1 MSKSSNISNLIS
13 EEQENKKYIINKNDN
28 NKNISTLENT
38 QTQISNKYSIDELN
52 NLKEDMMRYFKQ
64 KFEEFSKNLYGYV
77 LKINQIE
84 INFQDTTKSLTFNY
98 NKIIDTQ
105 AKIQSE
111 LDKLKNYDCFSNN
124 VNDKLISHEVR
135 LNNLIEEFSKA
146 TQKYDK
152 IYLDNLEV
160 PGYIGPYA
168 KYKNCQ
174 IFFNDV
180 IKNLGTLNKFRE
192 KNILD
197 LKTYKEKLESII
209 KSLNILVDNNNQA
222 QIKYINTLNQ
232 KNISDCKNM
241 LDIFEE
247 KIKDVKVDNAK
258 YSLDIMK
265 KTEEMNKKWDKIT
278 NIKNEIFGEFDNKS
292 NEYKKINEEIL
303 GKFDE
308 FKKEYKIIR
317 DKFFELADFIK
328 DIRFQKNIKNLYSQ
342 ILYKKS
348 IKSISKSLN
357 ELNDVKN
364 YDKGEEKDL
373 ELIKNISSIE
383 KISFKNNKDNSE
395 PKNNISHEFSS
406 DDLNEY
412 IHNKKYK
419 TKRLSEYNSP
429 NRINKINKSQKFSSA
444 KNNKAIDYK
453 EKLNNSNNKERK
465 NVTIYSYSN
474 KNEKEKK
481 LPEKDKEESK
491 NNLNNNYLKNKN
503 QKIIIESKF
512 DSPTPS
518 INKTSNKPL
527 NEDSNSIAL
536 DNQSTNT
543 QYSNSN
549 SNTVNDTNNY
559 SFSSVNTF
567 CLNNNNNNNKTSI
580 KKQRIDSN
588 DKVIKEMASELEQ
601 STAKKDYQSL
611 DKEKEKIEPKNL
623 IKDNKEVK
631 EIEDLISN
639 NSNKIDE
646 NIFFNSGNNEDNV
659 IIKDKLHS
667 SKKLKNENENE
678 KYIIKSYTSLN
689 KEIKTNDLILYGNNP
704 KAIDKKFFM
713 TDKKLFDLEEFT
725 KDKFTEIK
733 NQIDNLK
740 VVKPNNNLKKLGK
753 TNTLSFN
760 TFREKGSFSSTHIK
774 NEISNINNNTSFTNH
789 FPNKTKFINQKIK
802 ENKNNIKNFEINNK
816 EKNFDKIRQ
825 NCTKSKLYNFEQIN
839 QNIFN
844 SSLKKIKE
852 KSNEQK
858 EKEKNISSPN
868 IKEYIKKNKMISRND
883 MRSFEQRNS
892 SDNTFC
898 GKKKWETID
907 SIRYKNNDYK
917 RQNSRNISTGNIYLT
932 QKKVESISFNEAD
945 IKLVYLNKFVNKKL
959 PYTPNEAFPGEKK

>member
-278 NIKNEIFGEFDNKS
+278 NIKKEIFGEFDNKS

-527 NEDSNSIAL
+527 NEDSNSI
-536 DNQSTNT
+536 
-543 QYSNSN
+543 
-549 SNTVNDTNNY
+549 
-559 SFSSVNTF
+559 
-567 CLNNNNNNNKTSI
+567 K
-580 KKQRIDSN
+580 
-588 DKVIKEMASELEQ
+588 
-601 STAKKDYQSL
+601 
-611 DKEKEKIEPKNL
+611 
-623 IKDNKEVK
+623 
-631 EIEDLISN
+631 
-639 NSNKIDE
+639 
-646 NIFFNSGNNEDNV
+646 
-659 IIKDKLHS
+659 
-667 SKKLKNENENE
+667 
-678 KYIIKSYTSLN
+678 
-689 KEIKTNDLILYGNNP
+689 
-704 KAIDKKFFM
+704 
-713 TDKKLFDLEEFT
+713 
-725 KDKFTEIK
+725 
-733 NQIDNLK
+733 
-740 VVKPNNNLKKLGK
+740 
-753 TNTLSFN
+753 
-760 TFREKGSFSSTHIK
+760 
-774 NEISNINNNTSFTNH
+774 
-789 FPNKTKFINQKIK
+789 
-802 ENKNNIKNFEINNK
+802 
-816 EKNFDKIRQ
+816 
-825 NCTKSKLYNFEQIN
+825 
-839 QNIFN
+839 
-844 SSLKKIKE
+844 
-852 KSNEQK
+852 
-858 EKEKNISSPN
+858 
-868 IKEYIKKNKMISRND
+868 
-883 MRSFEQRNS
+883 
-892 SDNTFC
+892 
-898 GKKKWETID
+898 
-907 SIRYKNNDYK
+907 
-917 RQNSRNISTGNIYLT
+917 
-932 QKKVESISFNEAD
+932 
-945 IKLVYLNKFVNKKL
+945 
-959 PYTPNEAFPGEKK
+959 